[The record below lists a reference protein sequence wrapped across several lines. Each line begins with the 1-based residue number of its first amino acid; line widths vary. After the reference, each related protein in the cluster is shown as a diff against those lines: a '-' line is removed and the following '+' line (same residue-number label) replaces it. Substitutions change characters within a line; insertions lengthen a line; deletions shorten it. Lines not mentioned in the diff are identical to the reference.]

1 MQSILLISDNDKLI
15 DEMNIQYD
23 SVANREDKD
32 KLNLEIGED
41 RLYITQMN
49 DAFDEYEEDEEIF
62 VKKIFPNKVFFY
74 LVCYTSENGIKDFI
88 SQLLFK
94 GKIYVDDDQGHIIPF
109 SEFKKKL
116 IQKKSASR

>member
-41 RLYITQMN
+41 RLYITQIT

-62 VKKIFPNKVFFY
+62 VKKY
-74 LVCYTSENGIKDFI
+74 
-88 SQLLFK
+88 SQTKCSFTW
-94 GKIYVDDDQGHIIPF
+94 YV
-109 SEFKKKL
+109 
-116 IQKKSASR
+116 IQVKME